1 MKIGQ
6 VVDYLPQGKKF
17 RRSQWHAEKFVS
29 LGADNLPAITIG
41 KETNHFSAT
50 PEELMAQ
57 DWETC

>member
-6 VVDYLPQGKKF
+6 VVDFMPQGKKF
-17 RRSQWHAEKFVS
+17 RRSTWVTGMSVS
-29 LGADNLPAITIG
+29 LGSDGMPVLTTG
-41 KETNHFSAT
+41 KETKPFCAT